1 MSITDAV
8 DYIKISYAQCIEV
21 HGVWWNILYRIFVTW
36 LACPRTISS
45 QSNFY
50 LSIYLS
56 IYLSMYLCIYLC
68 IYLSIYLSIYLFI
81 CLSIYIIIISIYLFQ
96 FKDPSV
102 TSECLYSLINGDDM
116 FDTYIQ
122 MDQLSF
128 PAFIFSKIY
137 LYVFISLFIYVVLSV
152 FISLISDTYET
163 LHVSY

>member
-1 MSITDAV
+1 MCLLQMLLITLRLAMPSV
-8 DYIKISYAQCIEV
+8 LRFIVCGGIFYIAFLLLGWLVLGSYHPKV
-21 HGVWWNILYRIFVTW
+21 N
-36 LACPRTISS
+36 
-45 QSNFY
+45 Y
-50 LSIYLS
+50 LFIYLS
-56 IYLSMYLCIYLC
+56 IYIY
-68 IYLSIYLSIYLFI
+68 IYLFI
-81 CLSIYIIIISIYLFQ
+81 CLSIYLYIYLSIYLFQ

-163 LHVSY
+163 LHVS